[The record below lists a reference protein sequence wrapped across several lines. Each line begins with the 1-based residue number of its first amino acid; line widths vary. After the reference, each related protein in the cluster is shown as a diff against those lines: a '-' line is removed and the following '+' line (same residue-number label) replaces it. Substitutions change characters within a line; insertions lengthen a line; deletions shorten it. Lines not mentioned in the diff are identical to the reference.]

1 MLRKKFKRLI
11 QIFLAAVF
19 LVCLVNFVVKRIDI
33 AETEAE
39 IEHTKEQIR
48 QQELKKGELED
59 ILAEENLDD
68 FYREQA
74 EDKLGYGFADEKIYQ
89 DISGY

>member
-1 MLRKKFKRLI
+1 MRKKFKRLI
-11 QIFLAAVF
+11 QVFLAVIL

-39 IEHTKEQIR
+39 SARLRDQIR
-48 QQELKKGELED
+48 QQELKNGELED
-59 ILAEENLDD
+59 ILSEDNIDD
-68 FYREQA
+68 FYRNLA
-74 EDKLGYGFADEKIYQ
+74 EDNLGYGSADEKVYQ